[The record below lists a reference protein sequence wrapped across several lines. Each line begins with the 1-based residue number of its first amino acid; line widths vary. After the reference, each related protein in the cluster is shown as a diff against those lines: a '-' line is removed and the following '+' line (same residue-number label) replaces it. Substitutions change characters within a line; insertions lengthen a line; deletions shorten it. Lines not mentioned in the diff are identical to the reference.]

1 MPSGSLGTAL
11 ENPLECLR
19 KGFEKPL
26 EGLWD
31 AFGTLLEALGRL
43 WGVFGGLGSVWDSL
57 WGGFVHLSPAPW
69 GGPEGAL
76 GDHGGPSGTL
86 LERLRTFRNLKMSDS
101 WNDVMSTCILDRF
114 SSDFDSKFDE
124 FGLDFAP
131 VFPPKMKWCF
141 DLVLECMSTR
151 FSMA

>member
-43 WGVFGGLGSVWDSL
+43 WGVFGGLGGIWDGL
-57 WGGFVHLSPAPW
+57 WEGFVDLGPAPW
-69 GGPEGAL
+69 GALRGPWETMGDPL
-76 GDHGGPSGTL
+76 G
-86 LERLRTFRNLKMSDS
+86 
-101 WNDVMSTCILDRF
+101 RF
-114 SSDFDSKFDE
+114 WS
-124 FGLDFAP
+124 A
-131 VFPPKMKWCF
+131 
-141 DLVLECMSTR
+141 
-151 FSMA
+151 